1 MRGRLLRVAKHI
13 TRFPAHVVPILTSTV
28 VECMK
33 AGLKKSAL
41 EHAMT
46 LMRPEHRSQISDTYK
61 RKIESMVRK
70 GSKNADSTF
79 DPDEPS
85 TPCPSCSASIPE
97 SQLDCDSCKAS
108 IPFCV
113 VRPSTLFC

>member
-46 LMRPEHRSQISDTYK
+46 LMRPEHRSQVRKHTPTFRKFALNCGFFLSHHLAVMIHWPIVPSRLWSCVAQISDTYK
-61 RKIESMVRK
+61 RKIESMVR
-70 GSKNADSTF
+70 NF
-79 DPDEPS
+79 D
-85 TPCPSCSASIPE
+85 
-97 SQLDCDSCKAS
+97 
-108 IPFCV
+108 
-113 VRPSTLFC
+113 

>member
-46 LMRPEHRSQISDTYK
+46 LMRPEHRSQ
-61 RKIESMVRK
+61 VRK
-70 GSKNADSTF
+70 HTRTVATIF
-79 DPDEPS
+79 
-85 TPCPSCSASIPE
+85 CASHRIRHH
-97 SQLDCDSCKAS
+97 LDFTWPVFLLHK
-108 IPFCV
+108 P
-113 VRPSTLFC
+113 

>member
-46 LMRPEHRSQISDTYK
+46 LMRPEHRSQ
-61 RKIESMVRK
+61 VRK
-70 GSKNADSTF
+70 HTHYRHDILRVSRIRHHSGVTWPVF
-79 DPDEPS
+79 LLH
-85 TPCPSCSASIPE
+85 TP
-97 SQLDCDSCKAS
+97 
-108 IPFCV
+108 
-113 VRPSTLFC
+113 